1 MRGLHTA
8 ILVNKKHL
16 NELQIYRINKLKAGA
31 LGLMGNKGAISIV
44 FVFMR
49 ELIQFI
55 NCHLAANQN

>member
-1 MRGLHTA
+1 MRGLHA
-8 ILVNKKHL
+8 AVLVNKKHL

-44 FVFMR
+44 FVFMG
-49 ELIQFI
+49 ELVQFI